1 MRICYLFNSSVP
13 SHNPSSLQAMKTC
26 EGLVQIYNKVFIITP
41 NTGLD
46 LDIKKYYN
54 LKFNPIRVKLNF
66 FKEFPKGIKY
76 YLFSIFSVIKGI
88 TLKPDLFITRNL
100 FTLFILVLLKKKCN
114 Y

>member
-46 LDIKKYYN
+46 LDIKKYYKN
-54 LKFNPIRVKLNF
+54 QTYTVQSL
-66 FKEFPKGIKY
+66 IKKKV
-76 YLFSIFSVIKGI
+76 F
-88 TLKPDLFITRNL
+88 
-100 FTLFILVLLKKKCN
+100 LVL
-114 Y
+114 

>member
-13 SHNPSSLQAMKTC
+13 SHTSSSLQTIKTC
-26 EGLVQIYNKVFIITP
+26 EGLVQLNNKVFIITP
-41 NTGLD
+41 NTGFD
-46 LDIKKYYN
+46 LDFKKYYD
-54 LKFNPIRVKLNF
+54 LKFNPIRVKLTF

-100 FTLFILVLLKKKCN
+100 FTLFILVF
-114 Y
+114 